1 MASSFIGCVQR
12 GSGVSAPA
20 LDSCRTS
27 ASQDPAGRCL
37 HIDAL
42 YEHVRAHGLDGAAI
56 VRDGD
61 GRDRPDLLAPAE
73 PALDQLAD
81 GPGRAPAVLA
91 TVRLLQEFRLDL
103 LGVPVGPLGLSRD
116 LAADPSFA
124 AGEWVAA
131 GVDLHL
137 QAVAALADHGSILG
151 WSVRCHRRRMTRE

>member
-73 PALDQLAD
+73 PALDQLGD
-81 GPGRAPAVLA
+81 GPRRAPAVLA
-91 TVRLLQEFRLDL
+91 TVHLLQE
-103 LGVPVGPLGLSRD
+103 LGFLATRYVHRRATNERYRILETCHVIQLVEAE
-116 LAADPSFA
+116 LAADP
-124 AGEWVAA
+124 
-131 GVDLHL
+131 
-137 QAVAALADHGSILG
+137 
-151 WSVRCHRRRMTRE
+151 VRSAR